1 MSRRNPYQFSE
12 SPDGAQTF
20 WRNLGETSPPADAN
34 AEFGEG
40 LRNLDVLPAPKQPN
54 ANDPQDLSIASRRSF
69 LVFAGSAAALAA
81 CARRPVEKIL
91 PYVKQP
97 EYAIPGLSYSYAT
110 VVESRG
116 IPVGLVVE
124 THEGRPTKIDG
135 NPEHPNSLGATD
147 ARTQG
152 MIWDLYDADRSRL
165 PTHNGKVA
173 TWDAFNGAWRALVAN
188 PANVRVLVPPTTS
201 PTLARLRV
209 AAEARGVKFVSY
221 ASVSDEQTAV
231 ASELAFGGPTH
242 VSLSLRKAQV
252 VLSLDSD
259 FLGTEPDTVRLSKE
273 FAASRDIR
281 SASSSMSR
289 LYVVEPSLTS
299 TGSTADHRFRVPAAK
314 IADALAALCSELATV
329 HGITVAGAPASKG
342 AVEGLDAKAIKAIA
356 KDLAT
361 HKSGAAVLVGSRQP
375 AHVQAI
381 AMLLN
386 KALGS
391 ALQSARATSATR
403 VSTIELKALVADMAS
418 GKVDTIVCCGEDPV
432 RTMPADLKFAE
443 AFKKVKTR
451 IVFASHVDE
460 TSKLGSWH
468 APRAHELESWCDAL
482 SDGNYSVQQ
491 PLIAPLHGAIS
502 DTMVYANLAG
512 EMAKPMECVQESFK
526 KRSGV
531 QGTFEQAWNDTL
543 KRGIAASSASNQGV
557 LSLIREPKTVEFSAA
572 WAKASPALVSKEALE
587 VTFAPHPHLFDGRH
601 ANNPWLL
608 ELPCPV
614 SKLSWDNAAFVSVKT
629 AAELGLESGDM
640 VRLSKDGVLPLDIA
654 VFILPGQGDNTL
666 ALSLGWGQQDAGR
679 YGSKHGFG
687 VESFRTT
694 ETLGFATGVRLQ
706 KLSSTEASALASHFR
721 DLGKAGEDG
730 PAFGHTGPTGP
741 FDVVTGRYRFV
752 QTQTHHSMEGR
763 PIAIDGTLDE
773 FRANPK
779 FVQFPHVDPADPKHS
794 RPGAPDPKVL
804 PLWKRV
810 DYSQGH
816 KWGMAIDMNACT
828 GCSACVVACQA
839 ENSIPAVGKE
849 QVMRGREMAW
859 LRIDRYF
866 VGIDEHDPKVVFQPI
881 ACVQCED
888 APCENVCPVNATE
901 HSPEGLN
908 DMSYNRC
915 IGTRYCANNCP
926 YKVRRFNYLNYNGE
940 DGVIPD
946 TEQMQKNP
954 NVTIRMRGIMEK
966 CSYCVQRIQEGKIK
980 ARREGRTLIDGDIQ
994 SACQVACPSDAIAF
1008 GDLNDP
1014 RSRVAELTRND
1025 RAYRL
1030 LAEIGTKPRTSHL
1043 GKIRN
1048 PNPELV

>member
-1 MSRRNPYQFSE
+1 MSRRNPYQF
-12 SPDGAQTF
+12 PKPTDGAQTF
-20 WRNLGETSPPADAN
+20 WRNLGETAIPTDAN

-40 LRNLDVLPAPKQPN
+40 LRNLEVLATPKQPN
-54 ANDPQDLSIASRRSF
+54 ANDPNDLNNASRRNF
-69 LVFAGSAAALAA
+69 LAFAGSSAALAA
-81 CARRPVEKIL
+81 CARRPIEKIL

-116 IPVGLVVE
+116 VPVGLVVE

-165 PTHNGKVA
+165 PLRDAKVS
-173 TWDAFNGAWRALVAN
+173 TWEAFNTAWRALVAN
-188 PANVRVLVPPTTS
+188 PANVRVLVPPTSS
-201 PTLARLRV
+201 PTLARLRT
-209 AAEARGVKFVSY
+209 AAEARGVKFVTY
-221 ASVSDEQTAV
+221 ASVSDEQTNKA
-231 ASELAFGGPTH
+231 AELAFGSPTL
-242 VSLSLRKAQV
+242 VSYALKSAKV
-252 VLSLDSD
+252 VVALDSD
-259 FLGTEPDTVRLSKE
+259 FLGTEPDSVRLSKE
-273 FAASRDIR
+273 FAASRDVR
-281 SASSSMSR
+281 TVSSTMSR

-314 IADALAALCSELATV
+314 IADVLLALCTELATA
-329 HGITVAGAPASKG
+329 HGVAVPGVPVSKG
-342 AVEGLDAKAIKAIA
+342 LVNGLDAKTIKAIA
-356 KDLAT
+356 KDLAV
-361 HKSGAAVLVGSRQP
+361 HKSGAVVLVGSRQP
-375 AHVQAI
+375 ANVQAL

-386 KALGS
+386 KSLGG
-391 ALQSARATSATR
+391 LQSALPSVATSV
-403 VSTIELKALVADMAS
+403 VSSELKALAADMAA
-418 GKVDTIVCCGEDPV
+418 GKVDTLVTIGEDPA

-451 IVFASHVDE
+451 IVFASHTDE
-460 TSKLGSWH
+460 TSKLALWH
-468 APRAHELESWCDAL
+468 SPRAHELESWGDAL
-482 SDGNYSVQQ
+482 IAGTYSVQQ
-491 PLIAPLHGAIS
+491 PLIAPLHGGIS
-502 DTMVYANLAG
+502 DVQIYAALAG
-512 EMAKPMECVQESFK
+512 DMAKPMECVQETFK
-526 KRSGV
+526 KRPGL
-531 QGTFEQAWNDTL
+531 QGTFEQAWNDAL
-543 KRGIAASSASNQGV
+543 KHGVIAGQPLLASA
-557 LSLIREPKTVEFSAA
+557 REPKLGELAVAWSKSTSAA
-572 WAKASPALVSKEALE
+572 VSKDALE
-587 VTFAPHPHLFDGRH
+587 VTFAPHPYLYDGRH

-614 SKLSWDNAAFVSVKT
+614 SKLSWDNAAFISVKT
-629 AAELGLESGDM
+629 AADLSLETGDM

-654 VFILPGQGDNTL
+654 VFVLPGQGDNSL
-666 ALSLGWGQQDAGR
+666 ALSLGWGQQDVGR
-679 YGSKHGFG
+679 YGSKHGFA
-687 VESFRTT
+687 VESFRSSD
-694 ETLGFATGVRLQ
+694 TLGFANGVRLQ
-706 KLSSTEASALASHFR
+706 KLSTAESAALVGHFR
-721 DLGKAGEDG
+721 DLGKASEDG
-730 PAFGHTGPTGP
+730 PAFGHIGPTGP

-763 PIAIDGTLDE
+763 PIAIDGTLEE
-773 FRANPK
+773 FRANTK
-779 FVQFPHVDPADPKHS
+779 FVQFPHIDPLDPKHS
-794 RPGAPDPKVL
+794 RAGAPDPKVL

-839 ENSIPAVGKE
+839 ENNVPPVGKE
-849 QVMRGREMAW
+849 QVMRGREMSW

-940 DGVIPD
+940 DGVLPD

-966 CSYCVQRIQEGKIK
+966 CSYCVQRIQEGKIL
-980 ARREGRTLIDGDIQ
+980 ARREGRALIDGDVR
-994 SACQVACPSDAIAF
+994 SACQTACPSDAIAF